1 MNFPKTAGQCKYVLA
16 LRSNKSIIIGT
27 GPAGS
32 GKTMLACQIAN
43 EYITEKYGVKI
54 VLTRPIITA
63 DEDMGYLPGDM
74 DQKMEP
80 WTRPMFDIFEQS
92 MTRNQ
97 MDRCISI
104 EPLGYM
110 RGRTFNNTIIIADE
124 MQNST
129 QNQMKMLLTRIGEG
143 TKIIV
148 TGDLEQSDLGKSNG
162 LEDLVYKIQCID
174 MEYIKYIEMGERDIV
189 RHPAVNEVLRVLHG

>member
-1 MNFPKTAGQCKYVLA
+1 MNFPKTAGQCKYMIA
-16 LRSNKSIIIGT
+16 LRSNKPIIIGT

-32 GKTMLACQIAN
+32 GKTMLACQIA
-43 EYITEKYGVKI
+43 TEHISKHTRARV
-54 VLTRPIITA
+54 VLTRPIVAA

-80 WTRPMFDIFEQS
+80 WTRPMYDIFEQS
-92 MTRNQ
+92 MTHNQ

-110 RGRTFNNTIIIADE
+110 RGRTFHHTLIIADE

-129 QNQMKMLLTRIGEG
+129 PNQMKLLLTRIGEG

-148 TGDLEQSDLGKSNG
+148 TGDLEQSDLEGDNG
-162 LEDLVYKIQCID
+162 LENLVYKMQC
-174 MEYIKYIEMGERDIV
+174 MELDYIKHVEMGDDDIV
-189 RHPAVNEVLRVLHG
+189 RHPAVKEVLGILSK